1 MFERR
6 NENSSTCVYVLRK
19 TSHVG
24 VSRRRRA
31 VTSEMYKEV

>member
-19 TSHVG
+19 TSHEG
-24 VSRRRRA
+24 VACRRRA